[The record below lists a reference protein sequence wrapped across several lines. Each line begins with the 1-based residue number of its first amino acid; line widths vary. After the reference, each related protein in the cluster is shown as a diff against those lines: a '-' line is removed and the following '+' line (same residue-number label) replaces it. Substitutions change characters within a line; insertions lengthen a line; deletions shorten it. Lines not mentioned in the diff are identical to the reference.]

1 MYDEKKLNRFIIA
14 QEGIYES
21 VLKELARGEKRTH
34 WIWFIFPQIKG
45 LGHSNTSEFYGIQS
59 LDEAIAYL
67 SHPVLGK
74 RLTEC
79 CELLIKIQGKRID
92 QILPPPDDLK
102 LRSGMTLFSVA
113 SPETLI
119 FNDVLK
125 KYFNGARDQR
135 TLKMLGI

>member
-1 MYDEKKLNRFIIA
+1 MYDEKKLNRFIVA
-14 QEGIYES
+14 QERMYEPI
-21 VLKELARGEKRTH
+21 LKELARGEKRTH

-45 LGHSNTSEFYGIQS
+45 LGNSNTSLFYAIQS
-59 LDEAIAYL
+59 LDEAKAYL
-67 SHPVLGK
+67 SHPILGQ

-102 LRSGMTLFSVA
+102 LRSSMTLFSVA

-119 FNDVLK
+119 FKDVLK

-135 TLKMLGI
+135 TLKMLGM